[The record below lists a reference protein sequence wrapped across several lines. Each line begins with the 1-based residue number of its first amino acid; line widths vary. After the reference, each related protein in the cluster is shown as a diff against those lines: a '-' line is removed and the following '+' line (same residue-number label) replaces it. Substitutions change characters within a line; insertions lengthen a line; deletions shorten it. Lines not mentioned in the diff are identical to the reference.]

1 MGAALAC
8 AKLVDVHNSPVLLK
22 ELEKGLRKGQSEGHR
37 DGGGWGGG
45 CGARNECLTD
55 VGGVGEGHTK
65 GCNKVNLGGWSCH
78 ETTPTAHSKS
88 YLEHRCVLR
97 PGPRLA
103 APKPV
108 PYDDNVLRGQREAGG
123 ERLRI
128 GEEARCMCGWQHTHM
143 LMHDTTRDIAGDVT
157 CSLGATW
164 FRICVNTERFFA
176 LSHAKRRARLAL
188 P

>member
-1 MGAALAC
+1 MCFAPAHALQPR
-8 AKLVDVHNSPVLLK
+8 NPSPTTIMSCLGSGRRGGG
-22 ELEKGLRKGQSEGHR
+22 EGGGLR
-37 DGGGWGGG
+37 
-45 CGARNECLTD
+45 
-55 VGGVGEGHTK
+55 V
-65 GCNKVNLGGWSCH
+65 
-78 ETTPTAHSKS
+78 
-88 YLEHRCVLR
+88 
-97 PGPRLA
+97 
-103 APKPV
+103 
-108 PYDDNVLRGQREAGG
+108 
-123 ERLRI
+123 